1 MVCWLCWELDFLRTC
16 KTNTHLHTVVLE
28 YVVMMPPTTSLARVY
43 PVYPTCFLISFN
55 FLFFV
60 NKSIA
65 ISNASCT
72 LHGKH
77 LRHFGQC
84 YVQAKKGS
92 MDWDQLWPPTNGRK
106 RQMTDLPEKK
116 NKKNMPCRSLQL
128 PCLWLRWAMLQKD
141 LKRSKVSKVS
151 QGFLQQYYWDH
162 LILKQI
168 HDFLLNM
175 SPWSNPMGRPCT
187 HWADFAVRAKKNRCH
202 HAWAWTE
209 IWTQSGLIE
218 QNYLG
223 TVTIP
228 SFYIYSLSGFS
239 VGS

>member
-1 MVCWLCWELDFLRTC
+1 MHPAWKTSSPMLCPGQEGQHGLRSALTSDKWD
-16 KTNTHLHTVVLE
+16 KTTDDR
-28 YVVMMPPTTSLARVY
+28 PAR
-43 PVYPTCFLISFN
+43 
-55 FLFFV
+55 
-60 NKSIA
+60 K
-65 ISNASCT
+65 
-72 LHGKH
+72 KH
-77 LRHFGQC
+77 
-84 YVQAKKGS
+84 
-92 MDWDQLWPPTNGRK
+92 
-106 RQMTDLPEKK
+106 
-116 NKKNMPCRSLQL
+116 MPCRSLQL

-168 HDFLLNM
+168 HDFFLNM